1 MSSGQATRVNRCVLA
16 ATLAGVVCL
25 AGCAASGA
33 FRAGQRAE
41 RAYDYDR
48 AVVEYTKALR
58 TRPDDTAA
66 RAALER
72 VRLRAAQEHFNRGR
86 RLTATERHEEALV
99 ELQIASE
106 LNPTDAQVNAALR
119 EARQKLRT
127 KLAVSRDGRTEL
139 QTLVQRAR
147 ELPPPGLDLPD
158 GVKLPDSLT
167 FSNASSRMVFT
178 AIGRIS
184 GLNVVFDSGFR
195 EAPISL
201 DLRNTTLP
209 DALASLTASTQ
220 TFYRVTAPKTI
231 TIIPDTQAKRREYE
245 EAIVQT
251 FYLSNADIK
260 EVTDLLRIVVDVR
273 QISPIT
279 ANNSISLKDTP
290 ERIAAA
296 AKLIAAIDKARPE
309 VIIDVELLE
318 VDRSRIRELGLQVA
332 SPNTQGVAG
341 SADVNRDG
349 LTLQDLRNLTQADVF
364 MSGIPGI
371 YYRLLKNDVSTRTL
385 ANPQLRTSEGLPA
398 QARFGE
404 RVPVPVTTFAP
415 IAQGGVNQQPITS
428 YVYEN
433 IGVNIDITPRT
444 HHDDEVSLALKVSL
458 TSISGVGFG
467 GLQTFGNR
475 EINTTIRLKDG
486 ETNMLAGL
494 IRDDERV
501 IDNGIPGLSDIPV
514 IGRLFTNS
522 RREAQQTDIILTLT
536 PHIVR
541 TLNLSE
547 EDLRPFRLGRDY
559 GSTGGVSDLPPLPQI
574 PRDEQVLPGMERPA
588 SQPPQT
594 GAPAMPSFP
603 QPLQA
608 PLPAN
613 LPGQTVPIVPPK
625 KPGGGGV
632 GETIVS
638 SELRIEGQPAEIVRR
653 DGSST

>member
-25 AGCAASGA
+25 AGCASSGA

-106 LNPTDAQVNAALR
+106 LNPTDAQVNAAVR

-147 ELPPPGLDLPD
+147 ELPPPGLDLPA

-260 EVTDLLRIVVDVR
+260 EVTDLLRIVIDIR
-273 QISPIT
+273 RISPMT
-279 ANNSISLKDTP
+279 ATNSIAITDTP

-296 AKLIAAIDKARPE
+296 GRLITAIDKARPE
-309 VIIDVELLE
+309 VMIDVELLE
-318 VDRSRIRELGLQVA
+318 VDRTRLTEYGLQIA
-332 SPNTQGVAG
+332 SPGLPGISG
-341 SADVNRDG
+341 SADVN
-349 LTLQDLRNLTQADVF
+349 
-364 MSGIPGI
+364 
-371 YYRLLKNDVSTRTL
+371 
-385 ANPQLRTSEGLPA
+385 
-398 QARFGE
+398 
-404 RVPVPVTTFAP
+404 
-415 IAQGGVNQQPITS
+415 
-428 YVYEN
+428 
-433 IGVNIDITPRT
+433 
-444 HHDDEVSLALKVSL
+444 
-458 TSISGVGFG
+458 
-467 GLQTFGNR
+467 
-475 EINTTIRLKDG
+475 
-486 ETNMLAGL
+486 
-494 IRDDERV
+494 
-501 IDNGIPGLSDIPV
+501 
-514 IGRLFTNS
+514 
-522 RREAQQTDIILTLT
+522 
-536 PHIVR
+536 
-541 TLNLSE
+541 
-547 EDLRPFRLGRDY
+547 
-559 GSTGGVSDLPPLPQI
+559 
-574 PRDEQVLPGMERPA
+574 
-588 SQPPQT
+588 
-594 GAPAMPSFP
+594 
-603 QPLQA
+603 
-608 PLPAN
+608 
-613 LPGQTVPIVPPK
+613 
-625 KPGGGGV
+625 
-632 GETIVS
+632 
-638 SELRIEGQPAEIVRR
+638 
-653 DGSST
+653 